1 MALASCE
8 NISAFAWHEN
18 NAADSLVNLCASWFP
33 SFSLSLS
40 PSLSLSLCHHGIT
53 RHSHTSLYKRG
64 SHYEFD
70 LIWRNTQLF
79 ISIPVF
85 LCILHFLRLWVLT
98 LCAVFSS
105 SPFAHGKTP
114 NWFRET
120 RCVWMSA
127 RTRKEKNKTKKKKKK
142 STVITAIVSALQLRV
157 IFFFFPSLSWHRNQ
171 V

>member
-8 NISAFAWHEN
+8 NISSFAWHEN
-18 NAADSLVNLCASWFP
+18 NAVDSLVNLCASWFP
-33 SFSLSLS
+33 
-40 PSLSLSLCHHGIT
+40 SLCHHGIT

-98 LCAVFSS
+98 LCAVFFQQ
-105 SPFAHGKTP
+105 PFFAHGKTP

-127 RTRKEKNKTKKKKKK
+127 RTRKEKNKTKKNCYY
-142 STVITAIVSALQLRV
+142 SDCFSSAAPSY
-157 IFFFFPSLSWHRNQ
+157 FFFSFPRSPGTEIKCNMILMH
-171 V
+171 